1 MGTPMGDVASY
12 LRTQADSIDETANR
26 CTDPVIASEL
36 QQISSDLRTEA
47 EKLEYGSSAD
57 AAPQD

>member
-26 CTDPVIASEL
+26 CTDPVIVSEL
-36 QQISSDLRTEA
+36 QQISSDLRAEA
-47 EKLEYGSSAD
+47 EKLEYGSSA
-57 AAPQD
+57 ASPSQD